1 MKTLCFFLTL
11 ITPSLSLKSFLRM
24 RDKTDINTAMQKQ
37 FSLKKTSYPEL
48 ITKIEN
54 HEVSKIYFSPKYDK
68 VITEDI
74 QDTHDV
80 LNDFTLTEIIPP
92 LSSNLIETS
101 IKNKVE
107 PIFIKQ
113 QDPSQIQTI
122 AYDVLNGLNNLF
134 VPFIF
139 ISLAISF
146 FRSLIM
152 SDGKSNNL
160 FGGGMPGI
168 PGSLIIDLEK
178 DRELMKKT
186 NITLSSFAGSPEI
199 FEECTEVVSYLKNS
213 TIYEN
218 AGAEIPRGILLEGP
232 PGTGKTLL
240 AKAIASEAEANFIS
254 ITASEFI
261 EVFVGA
267 GASKIRNLFNAAREN
282 TPCIIFIDEI
292 DSVGRQRGA
301 GINMGNDEREQT
313 LNQLLAEMDGFSDN
327 EGILIMAAT
336 NRKDILDAAL
346 LRPGRFDRIITVALP
361 DKNSRR
367 DILLV
372 HSKNKQ
378 LAENVNLELIAEL
391 TAGFSGAQ
399 IKNLL
404 NEAAIYAARK
414 GGIIITEQD
423 ILNALDKLIVGLI
436 RKNDTRS
443 DDSRKRIAIHEAGHA
458 LLCNEF
464 KDYFELKKVTIQSTY
479 NGAGGY
485 TLFNEYQN
493 ITESGLYTK
502 NLLKKRL
509 IVAMGGKAAETIYY
523 GEEYVSVGAVQD
535 LKQANSMAQ
544 RMIGNYG
551 MGKLLEAF
559 YNEDIDSER
568 NPFLGRSIGSGA
580 KYSEKTKEIM
590 DTESLE
596 LVRNAYDE
604 AKRILSENKNKID
617 IVVYKLLEQ
626 NTLYTKEFDDLFL

>member
-1 MKTLCFFLTL
+1 
-11 ITPSLSLKSFLRM
+11 M